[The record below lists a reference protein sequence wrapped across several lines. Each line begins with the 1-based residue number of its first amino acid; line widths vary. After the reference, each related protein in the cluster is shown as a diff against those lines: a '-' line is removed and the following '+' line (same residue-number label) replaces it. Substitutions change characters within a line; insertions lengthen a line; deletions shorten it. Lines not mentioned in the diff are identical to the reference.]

1 MKCFIQGEIMQ
12 RLKNRGQT
20 GPRFIIY
27 LFGLLVM
34 SLGIVLLILADL
46 GPSPWDVLHVG
57 LYYKFGLTIG
67 SWNVIAGFFILGVSA
82 MISKSIPQFGA
93 FLNMILVGLFIDMYL
108 MIPFLQTPSSLTGK
122 VVMFVVALL
131 INCYGMG
138 LYISAQL
145 GAGPRDSLMLAITS
159 KTGWKVGKV
168 RSTME
173 VLVLI
178 IGWRLGGPL
187 FWGTIVIS
195 LMIGVIAGFSL
206 PQCQRFTNFI
216 LQRLKKNNP
225 KSNQYKE
232 IS

>member
-1 MKCFIQGEIMQ
+1 MQ
-12 RLKNRGQT
+12 RLKSRGQM

-57 LYYKFGLTIG
+57 LYYTFGLTIG
-67 SWNVIAGFFILGVSA
+67 SWNIIAGFFILGVSA

-108 MIPFLQTPSSLTGK
+108 MIPFLHTPSSLTGK
-122 VVMFVVALL
+122 VVMFAVALL

-173 VLVLI
+173 VFVLI
-178 IGWRLGGPL
+178 LGWQLGGPL

>member
-12 RLKNRGQT
+12 RLKSRGQM

-67 SWNVIAGFFILGVSA
+67 SWNIIAGFFILGVSA

-122 VVMFVVALL
+122 VVMFAVALL

-178 IGWRLGGPL
+178 IGWQLGGPL

>member
-1 MKCFIQGEIMQ
+1 MQ
-12 RLKNRGQT
+12 SIKYRGQM
-20 GPRFIIY
+20 GPRFTIY
-27 LFGLLVM
+27 LLGLLVM

-57 LYYKFGLTIG
+57 LHYKLGLTIG
-67 SWNVIAGFFILGVSA
+67 SWNIIAGFFILGASA
-82 MISKSIPQFGA
+82 IISRSIPQFGA

-108 MIPFLQTPSSLTGK
+108 MIPFLHTPSSLTGK
-122 VVMFVVALL
+122 IVMFAVALL

-178 IGWRLGGPL
+178 VGWKLGGPL

-195 LMIGVIAGFSL
+195 LMIGVIAGYSL
-206 PQCQRFTNFI
+206 PQCQRLTNKI
-216 LQRLKKNNP
+216 LEGLKKNNL
-225 KSNQYKE
+225 KSKQYKE

>member
-67 SWNVIAGFFILGVSA
+67 SWNIIAGFFILGVSA

-122 VVMFVVALL
+122 VVMFAVALL

-159 KTGWKVGKV
+159 KTGWNIGKV

-178 IGWRLGGPL
+178 IGWQLGGPL

>member
-122 VVMFVVALL
+122 VVMFAVALL

-145 GAGPRDSLMLAITS
+145 GTGPRDSLMLAITS

-178 IGWRLGGPL
+178 IGWQLGGPL

-216 LQRLKKNNP
+216 LQSLKKNNP

>member
-1 MKCFIQGEIMQ
+1 MQ

-173 VLVLI
+173 VFVLI
-178 IGWRLGGPL
+178 IGWQLGGPL

>member
-1 MKCFIQGEIMQ
+1 MQ

-108 MIPFLQTPSSLTGK
+108 MIPFLQTPLSLTGK

>member
-12 RLKNRGQT
+12 RLKNIGQT

-67 SWNVIAGFFILGVSA
+67 SWNIIAGFFILGVSA

-108 MIPFLQTPSSLTGK
+108 MIPFLHTPSSLTGK
-122 VVMFVVALL
+122 VVMFAVALL

-178 IGWRLGGPL
+178 IGWQLGGPL

>member
-12 RLKNRGQT
+12 RLKSRGQI

-67 SWNVIAGFFILGVSA
+67 SWNIIAGFFILGVSA

-108 MIPFLQTPSSLTGK
+108 MIPFLHTPSSLTGK
-122 VVMFVVALL
+122 VVMFAVALL

-173 VLVLI
+173 VFVLI
-178 IGWRLGGPL
+178 IGWQLGGPL

-225 KSNQYKE
+225 NSNQYKE

>member
-1 MKCFIQGEIMQ
+1 MQ
-12 RLKNRGQT
+12 TIKNRGQI

-27 LFGLLVM
+27 LIGLLIM

-57 LYYKFGLTIG
+57 LYYQFGLTIG
-67 SWNVIAGFFILGVSA
+67 SWNIIAGFFILALSA
-82 MISKSIPQFGA
+82 ILSKSIPQFGA

-108 MIPFLQTPSSLTGK
+108 MIPFLHTPSSVSGQVT
-122 VVMFVVALL
+122 MFVVGLI

-173 VLVLI
+173 VFVFI
-178 IGWRLGGPL
+178 IGWQLGGPI

-195 LMIGVIAGFSL
+195 LMIGVIANFSI
-206 PQCQRFTNFI
+206 PQSQKLTNGI
-216 LQRLKKNNP
+216 LQSLKKKNLNS
-225 KSNQYKE
+225 KQSKK